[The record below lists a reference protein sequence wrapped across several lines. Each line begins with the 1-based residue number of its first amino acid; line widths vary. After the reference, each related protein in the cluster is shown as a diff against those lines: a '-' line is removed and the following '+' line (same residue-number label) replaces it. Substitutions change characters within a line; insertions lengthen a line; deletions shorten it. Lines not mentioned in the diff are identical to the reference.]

1 MSTEVLGMQHRVFG
15 MRHQVFARVHRELE
29 KAHPLFAKR
38 LRHPAMPHSLDRMRQ
53 PVDMERRWFDAM
65 RRPVFLKC
73 LCVLSMRLPEMK
85 KALRVES
92 RRRSLDSIERLRP
105 RWPRPL
111 VRHLTQGMLV
121 DGKWQK
127 TGYQTER
134 HDGAFVR
141 WSSPFRG

>member
-1 MSTEVLGMQHRVFG
+1 MQHRVFG

-85 KALRVES
+85 KALLTDRNQNWVGQIEKMLTEKKVFFITVGAGHLAGPDGVPALLREAGYRVEG
-92 RRRSLDSIERLRP
+92 P
-105 RWPRPL
+105 
-111 VRHLTQGMLV
+111 
-121 DGKWQK
+121 
-127 TGYQTER
+127 
-134 HDGAFVR
+134 
-141 WSSPFRG
+141 